1 MHFKNL
7 AANAA
12 RFLKCAYFG
21 TLIIEVARVVDL
33 KLVFTDWF
41 FLWFDNTN
49 QVVQNPISKF
59 RQSFISFEASLFAWK
74 IENFDELQL
83 PSSLLF
89 YAKILHRHFSYLAMS
104 TKRVFGIFF
113 ILFRS
118 WVINKNVKGEY
129 VETRSFWFLQITQDL
144 DKIKSQT
151 PFCKHR

>member
-59 RQSFISFEASLFAWK
+59 RQSFITSEKPGYLSKKLKTLTSCNYHQVYYFMLK
-74 IENFDELQL
+74 
-83 PSSLLF
+83 F
-89 YAKILHRHFSYLAMS
+89 Y

-113 ILFRS
+113 ILFRP

-144 DKIKSQT
+144 NKIKIPNT
-151 PFCKHR
+151 LL